1 MTTPSRETIAK
12 RIKAG
17 WEPERARTLPPNKVG
32 NTMKTELRPYIYP
45 KNGKFFGNVRGPGD
59 RRTYLG
65 TYATRQEAEDA
76 AARYLLT
83 GEKPPRSNARKDR
96 KPREPR
102 EPRAPRPAQRRQ
114 PETASASPTASRR
127 SGEDRIAMMRQIWR
141 RLQ

>member
-1 MTTPSRETIAK
+1 MIAPSRETIAK

-17 WEPERARTLPPNKVG
+17 WEPERARTLAPLKVG
-32 NTMKTELRPYIYP
+32 NSMKEELRPYIYP

-59 RRTYLG
+59 KRTYLG

-83 GEKPPRSNARKDR
+83 GEKPPRKARKHRTPRDPKT
-96 KPREPR
+96 KPASKKQP
-102 EPRAPRPAQRRQ
+102 PTIKPPTNTRQ
-114 PETASASPTASRR
+114 NNE
-127 SGEDRIAMMRQIWR
+127 ERIKMMRQIWK